1 MKDIKMIISEEDL
14 KKNRARH
21 IEADKRRAKAKR
33 KELFINALGIGLFY
47 GVIIGGLI
55 LMYIY

>member
-21 IEADKRRAKAKR
+21 IEADKRKAKAKR
-33 KELFINALGIGLFY
+33 KELIVNALGIALFY
-47 GVIIGGLI
+47 AIII
-55 LMYIY
+55 VYIISVNV